1 MLHRLA
7 RYAYGGVFNADEV
20 RILTAAFD
28 EAWNSVQENGGSL
41 GTNGQAAATREFL
54 ALRIIQAARRGMR
67 DRHRLRVCVC
77 GHLASYQSA
86 GGVSHH
92 LFTRAQQHLSDEQ
105 KYVAGLGEG
114 SPEGAEQ

>member
-67 DRHRLRVCVC
+67 DRHRLRDDALLY
-77 GHLASYQSA
+77 LAQTKASA
-86 GGVSHH
+86 P
-92 LFTRAQQHLSDEQ
+92 DEN
-105 KYVAGLGEG
+105 
-114 SPEGAEQ
+114 SS